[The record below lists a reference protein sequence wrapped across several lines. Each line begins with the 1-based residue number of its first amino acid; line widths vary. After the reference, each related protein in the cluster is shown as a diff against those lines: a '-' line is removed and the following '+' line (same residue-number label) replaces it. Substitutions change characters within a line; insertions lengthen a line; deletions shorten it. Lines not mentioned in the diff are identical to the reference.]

1 MIMNMTPPGTSTLL
15 YRLAKKITRCVPEE
29 QLGMKLRQFWLLSFL
44 ADKDSVAQHE
54 IGEAFMLDA
63 NNVVLLLN
71 ELEAQGWVERRRD
84 PADRRRHVV
93 YITEAGRDALR
104 RSEEA
109 REEVEDD
116 VLSMLSPEE
125 RDTLRDMLVKAL
137 EGQLAAKPF

>member
-1 MIMNMTPPGTSTLL
+1 MTPPGTSTLL

-44 ADKDSVAQHE
+44 ADKGSVGQHE

-71 ELEAQGWVERRRD
+71 ELESQGWVERRRD
-84 PADRRRHVV
+84 PADRRRHLVS
-93 YITEAGRDALR
+93 ITEDGREALA
-104 RSEEA
+104 RSEHA

-116 VLSMLSPEE
+116 ILSMLDADE
-125 RDTLRDMLVKAL
+125 RDTLRGLLIKAL
-137 EGQLAAKPF
+137 EGQFAGRPF

>member
-1 MIMNMTPPGTSTLL
+1 MTPPGTSTLL

-44 ADKDSVAQHE
+44 SDKDSVGQHE
-54 IGEAFMLDA
+54 ISEAFMLDA

-71 ELEAQGWVERRRD
+71 ELESQGWVERRRD
-84 PADRRRHVV
+84 PADRRRHLVF
-93 YITEAGRDALR
+93 ITDAGREALL
-104 RSEEA
+104 RSEQA

-116 VLSMLSPEE
+116 ILSMLDQEE
-125 RDTLRDMLVKAL
+125 RDMLRGLLIKAL